1 MDARSRST
9 GPRVRRGRPACS
21 DPSRSELA
29 AVDLTDL
36 QHVIRTTYGE
46 RDRERGVDATF
57 GWFVEEVGELSRAIR
72 RQGHDQRVEEFTDV
86 LAWLVSLAD
95 LTGVDLGAA
104 IQQRYGHGCPKCT
117 HSPCACAVEPP
128 VHA

>member
-1 MDARSRST
+1 
-9 GPRVRRGRPACS
+9 
-21 DPSRSELA
+21 
-29 AVDLTDL
+29 VDLTDL
-36 QHVIRTTYGE
+36 QRRIHDTYGA

-72 RQGHDQRVEEFTDV
+72 RQGHEQRVEEFTDV

-104 IQQRYGHGCPKCT
+104 VRQRYGDGCPKCT
-117 HSPCACAVEPP
+117 SSPCVCGAEP
-128 VHA
+128 AARD